1 MTSTPAPEPHE
12 SHHHSHGSSSSTR
25 RLAVALALT
34 STVLVAEVAV
44 GLITGSLALLADAG
58 HMLID
63 AAGLTMALVAAHL
76 STRGA
81 TDRSTWGLR
90 RAEVIG
96 AALQAGA
103 LGVVGVLVA
112 IEAVRTLAAPQPVV
126 GTGMLVMG
134 VVGLVANV
142 VALVVLAGGRTAN
155 LNMRAAFLEVLGD
168 TLGSLG
174 VIAAAAVIA
183 VTGWQQ
189 ADAVASLLIVALIV
203 PRAVSL
209 LRDAGRVLMDFT
221 PQGLDL
227 AEVRRHILQVDHVES
242 VHDLHAWTIASDLPV
257 LTAHV
262 VVRDECLRDGHA
274 PVILDG
280 LQRCVAE
287 HFPVSIEHTTFQLE
301 PAVRGA
307 RERVC

>member
-1 MTSTPAPEPHE
+1 MTRAPAPAPREG
-12 SHHHSHGSSSSTR
+12 HHHSHGSSSSTP
-25 RLAVALALT
+25 RLAIALALT
-34 STVLVAEVAV
+34 STVLLAEVAV
-44 GLITGSLALLADAG
+44 GLLTGSLALLADAG

-63 AAGLTMALVAAHL
+63 AAGLTMAFVAARL
-76 STRGA
+76 STREA

-103 LGVVGVLVA
+103 LAVVGVLVA
-112 IEAVRTLAAPQPVV
+112 VEAVRTLTAPQPVA
-126 GTGMLVMG
+126 GTGMLIMG
-134 VVGLVANV
+134 VVGLAANV
-142 VALVVLAGGRTAN
+142 VALIVLAGGRTTN

-168 TLGSLG
+168 ALGSLG

-203 PRAVSL
+203 PRAASL

-242 VHDLHAWTIASDLPV
+242 VHDLHAWTIASGLPV

-287 HFPVSIEHTTFQLE
+287 HFPVRIEHTTFQLE
-301 PAVRGA
+301 PAVRGIH
-307 RERVC
+307 ERVC